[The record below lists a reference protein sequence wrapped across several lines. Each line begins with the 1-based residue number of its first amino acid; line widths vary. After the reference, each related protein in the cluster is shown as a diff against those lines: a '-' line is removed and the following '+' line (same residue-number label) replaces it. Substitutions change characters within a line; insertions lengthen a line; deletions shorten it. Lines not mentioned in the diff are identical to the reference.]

1 MMMKFSVAA
10 KSVVS
15 EVCAN
20 AKKRYTN
27 TLKKVNSFFSWSNFK
42 SITVKM
48 FRASFRFCVTVG
60 SMLRECFLSMML
72 DIFTGILPIVKWV
85 VRIAVILLP
94 VAYAVPPSYGL
105 TDFVWPA
112 LIGSVALYMFVSFF
126 TKVFAKMLTKTQN
139 SECVNQISQF
149 SDDKSIKNLSK
160 DNNENTM
167 DKNHQDD
174 KDLNYAFVK
183 ENQDLNN
190 KA

>member
-48 FRASFRFCVTVG
+48 FRASFRFGATVG

-126 TKVFAKMLTKTQN
+126 TKVFDKMLNGDLNFKGVV
-139 SECVNQISQF
+139 SKISNRNEKEAFKNEDNNVIIEKFQ
-149 SDDKSIKNLSK
+149 DEKNLNS
-160 DNNENTM
+160 D
-167 DKNHQDD
+167 
-174 KDLNYAFVK
+174 FVK
-183 ENQDLNN
+183 CQENNQ
-190 KA
+190 A